1 MPIALAAL
9 ACTATAL
16 SSAPVDV
23 RFGEFFKTPVGPG
36 GLEASPRLRE
46 LDGRRVRIT
55 GYMVRDDAAASRTF
69 ILSPLP
75 IVLGHEDDDLADD
88 LPPSAVAV
96 RWPEAFASFDRP
108 WRPGIVRVTG
118 TLCAGTSRESDGR
131 LSAIH
136 LLLDERSAEA
146 LLQPAKESP

>member
-9 ACTATAL
+9 ACTAAAL
-16 SSAPVDV
+16 SVAPVDV
-23 RFGEFFKTPVGPG
+23 RFGEFFRSPVGPG

-46 LDGRRVRIT
+46 VDGRRVRIT
-55 GYMVRDDAAASRTF
+55 GYMARDDAATSGTF

-75 IVLGHEDDDLADD
+75 LVLGHEDDDLADD

-96 RWPEAFASFDRP
+96 RWPASFAPPDRA
-108 WRPGIVRVTG
+108 WRPGLVRVTG
-118 TLCAGTSRESDGR
+118 TLCAGTSREADGR

-136 LLLDERSAEA
+136 LLLDDRSAEA
-146 LLQPAKESP
+146 LLQPAKDFP